1 MPDPTTLPPELFTQ
15 ILSLALQPHPPTDS
29 NPNTARNHE
38 IECEFDFHSGTS
50 LGQLSQL
57 TLVNRRWRDLCLP
70 ILYANYSHN
79 GARHSYISLW
89 RFLRSVM
96 HNPRI
101 AAMAREVNIG
111 NWGFYPDVLAED
123 DGVRGDNVH
132 FSERD
137 VEMMRRAIRAVFN
150 PRGEEEGWKI
160 VVDALEARILDPR
173 ALSERDCRP
182 LVVLLLMSLPNV
194 ETVYLHLPQGCSVLR
209 CVLEE
214 ALRCQDESGEL
225 PCLRHLAHLHLL
237 AEVPVYGFEK
247 GPSLWMSDPALKL
260 DDIWPCVYFSG
271 LRTLALYDLETEGI
285 ATFLAKN
292 SDRICRVEKL
302 RVVVRPTLTRSSADV
317 RALVN
322 LPQSLTQF
330 SIYWDH
336 NLPSGEPAPE
346 IPVVEVWDAL
356 QKHRESLE
364 ELAVFYNVHEL
375 DEPTPG
381 HFGSLQAFPRLK
393 RLDTQLNILL
403 DGITTERLAPF
414 RLKDTIPESLES
426 LFVHPSWVYETS
438 PEFQTTELQAMV
450 AERRRPL
457 KLLALGDILAAP
469 YYNQI
474 KHSEKTGDFER
485 MGAAGSEPYLGL
497 WVLCKRAGTQLHVTS
512 SCARTY
518 IPGPCEFHKGGACR
532 WLWRKTWNIRA
543 NGIQR
548 NRSSVERLPKPVPR
562 KKTKKSRSL
571 PLHTITFTNHTG
583 NEAFMVFKNGI
594 GAESSKLP
602 PLFPL
607 AVYFTHPNAI
617 PSPDATDLGGLLRAI
632 REARINSDFH
642 FRLDVYFLPGA
653 SEDDCKTHYL
663 AERASRADYET
674 LIRDFSARIFQ
685 LKSQRGSR
693 SAVLHD
699 DSSHA
704 QTSTTTRLPGMAHS
718 HPGLEPYRGLLL
730 VCPEANWHNNAQR
743 ITCVRFDKHAVEHTT
758 NDNEGEAQND
768 EYRNAPES
776 TSRSFRIAYNSPKS
790 GDDDEETIGDWLGQS
805 TKDIQSAHSFGD
817 IHSRA
822 AGMGWTSW

>member
-15 ILSLALQPHPPTDS
+15 VLSSAVQPHPPTDP
-29 NPNTARNHE
+29 NPNTVRNRE
-38 IECEFDFHSGTS
+38 IEREYDFHSGTN
-50 LGQLSQL
+50 LAQLSQL
-57 TLVNRRWRDLCLP
+57 ILVNRRWRDLCLP
-70 ILYANYSHN
+70 TLYAKYSHN
-79 GARHSYISLW
+79 GARHSYTSLW
-89 RFLRSVM
+89 RFLRSIM
-96 HNPRI
+96 RNPKI
-101 AAMAREVNIG
+101 AAMVRGASIG

-123 DGVRGDNVH
+123 DGVRGDNVQ
-132 FSERD
+132 FSEGD

-150 PRGEEEGWKI
+150 PRGKDWKI
-160 VVDALEARILDPR
+160 VDALEARILDPQ

-194 ETVYLHLPQGCSVLR
+194 ETVYLHLPEGGSVLR

-214 ALRCQDESGEL
+214 ALHCQDKSGEL
-225 PCLRHLAHLHLL
+225 PFLRHLAHLHLL
-237 AEVPVYGFEK
+237 AEVPVYGFEA
-247 GPSLWMSDPALKL
+247 GPSFWMSDPALRL

-285 ATFLAKN
+285 AAFLAKS
-292 SDRICRVEKL
+292 SDRICRVENL
-302 RVVVRPTLTRSSADV
+302 RVVVKPTATRSSAGV
-317 RALVN
+317 QALIN
-322 LPQSLTQF
+322 LPQSLAQF
-330 SIYWDH
+330 SICWDH
-336 NLPSGEPAPE
+336 NLRSGEPAPE
-346 IPVVEVWDAL
+346 ISVVEVWDAL

-364 ELAVFYNVHEL
+364 QLAVFYNVHEL

-381 HFGSLQAFPRLK
+381 HFGSLQIFPRMK

-403 DGITTERLAPF
+403 DGMTTERLAPF
-414 RLKDTIPESLES
+414 RLKDTIPESLDS
-426 LFVHPSWVYETS
+426 LFLHPGWVYETS
-438 PEFQTTELQAMV
+438 PNFLTTELQAMV

-474 KHSEKTGDFER
+474 KHSEKTSDFER
-485 MGAAGSEPYLGL
+485 MGAAGSEPYPGL
-497 WVLCKRAGTQLHVTS
+497 WTLCKQAGTQLHVTS
-512 SCARTY
+512 SCVRTY
-518 IPGPCEFHKGGACR
+518 VPGPCEFHKGGACQ

-543 NGIQR
+543 DGIQR
-548 NRSSVERLPKPVPR
+548 NRTSVERLPKPVPR

-571 PLHTITFTNHTG
+571 PLHTVAFTDHTG

-594 GAESSKLP
+594 DAESSKLP

-607 AVYFTHPNAI
+607 VVYFTHPNAI
-617 PSPDATDLGGLLRAI
+617 PSPIATDLGGLLRAI

-653 SEDDCKTHYL
+653 SEDDCMTHYL

-674 LIRDFSARIFQ
+674 LIREFNGRVFQ

-693 SAVLHD
+693 SAELG
-699 DSSHA
+699 DSSPA
-704 QTSTTTRLPGMAHS
+704 QTTTRLPGMARS

-730 VCPEANWHNNAQR
+730 SCPEVNWRDGAQR
-743 ITCVRFDKHAVEHTT
+743 ISCLRFDKHAVEDTT
-758 NDNEGEAQND
+758 DYSQGDAQND

-776 TSRSFRIAYNSPKS
+776 TTLSFRIAYDSPKS

-805 TKDIQSAHSFGD
+805 TKDIQSAHRFGD

-822 AGMGWTSW
+822 AGMAWTSW